1 MLNKCGTCDLTLKV
15 RTDPCVQCH
24 ACKLNFH
31 EKCSGLST
39 PEFAVVSKKSS
50 LRWFCRM
57 CDSHVTDVLT
67 NFEKFKK
74 MNAELKAIRDDIDKK
89 LNDFDKRLKSCEQLD
104 ENQNIRSTIKKV
116 VQETMP
122 SNDAKE
128 EADLIEKKKSNL
140 IFFKI
145 PENTNEDVE
154 TRIKH
159 DYDCLTQIF
168 GEQNTE
174 PTDIAN
180 IFRVGKKN
188 EERPRPLIVKFN
200 DVQTKQKYCRMSFG
214 KTLKLRAD
222 NEIINVAVAHDK
234 TKKQR
239 EESKNRFEQKRAR
252 NQNEGGASGSAENF
266 RDAREAPKPSW
277 ATVLR
282 TIC

>member
-1 MLNKCGTCDLTLKV
+1 
-15 RTDPCVQCH
+15 
-24 ACKLNFH
+24 
-31 EKCSGLST
+31 
-39 PEFAVVSKKSS
+39 
-50 LRWFCRM
+50 M

-159 DYDCLTQIF
+159 DYDCYQ
-168 GEQNTE
+168 
-174 PTDIAN
+174 D
-180 IFRVGKKN
+180 
-188 EERPRPLIVKFN
+188 
-200 DVQTKQKYCRMSFG
+200 C
-214 KTLKLRAD
+214 
-222 NEIINVAVAHDK
+222 
-234 TKKQR
+234 
-239 EESKNRFEQKRAR
+239 
-252 NQNEGGASGSAENF
+252 
-266 RDAREAPKPSW
+266 
-277 ATVLR
+277 
-282 TIC
+282 C